1 MTADFW
7 HYFIEEVRK
16 GPFLETYTPPSSMKH
31 TLILSRSHD
40 TSSNHVSGQKR
51 KKQKHL
57 QQSNTAAAAAAAKLM
72 LRLVLPWCPLDLHE
86 RWEMSQRN
94 ILSEN

>member
-1 MTADFW
+1 MTPAQIMFQVKS
-7 HYFIEEVRK
+7 E
-16 GPFLETYTPPSSMKH
+16 
-31 TLILSRSHD
+31 
-40 TSSNHVSGQKR
+40 

-57 QQSNTAAAAAAAKLM
+57 QQSNTAAAAAAAAKLM
-72 LRLVLPWCPLDLHE
+72 LRLVSPWCPLDLHE